1 MLNSVE
7 SLIHHCPT
15 IYKEFIVVDNAS
27 QQIEKDIL
35 ERWRIENEDIKFNII
50 FSDDNLGFARGNNIG
65 ASQANGE
72 YLFFLNPDT
81 LVLNDV
87 LSIFIDFMEKSSA
100 GVSAIG
106 GNLFQ
111 ADLKPNYTYGN
122 FPSVALELCN
132 VGLGLSPMLGKYYKN
147 KLAIGCKVSSKDIF
161 EVSYIIGAALF
172 MRLSTFKLVNGFDDQ
187 YFMYYEE
194 TDLFRKFQAM
204 GLKSYIIPK
213 AEIIHYE
220 GASIGKSDAK
230 NFNYQKFE
238 VALKSKFYYYK
249 KWRASSLQ
257 LIRIIVLFQIIVQYL
272 KGKWGNDLRRLL
284 LIYSQCKA

>member
-1 MLNSVE
+1 
-7 SLIHHCPT
+7 
-15 IYKEFIVVDNAS
+15 
-27 QQIEKDIL
+27 
-35 ERWRIENEDIKFNII
+35 
-50 FSDDNLGFARGNNIG
+50 
-65 ASQANGE
+65 
-72 YLFFLNPDT
+72 
-81 LVLNDV
+81 
-87 LSIFIDFMEKSSA
+87 
-100 GVSAIG
+100 
-106 GNLFQ
+106 
-111 ADLKPNYTYGN
+111 
-122 FPSVALELCN
+122 
-132 VGLGLSPMLGKYYKN
+132 
-147 KLAIGCKVSSKDIF
+147 VSSKDIF

-220 GASIGKSDAK
+220 GAAIGKSDAK